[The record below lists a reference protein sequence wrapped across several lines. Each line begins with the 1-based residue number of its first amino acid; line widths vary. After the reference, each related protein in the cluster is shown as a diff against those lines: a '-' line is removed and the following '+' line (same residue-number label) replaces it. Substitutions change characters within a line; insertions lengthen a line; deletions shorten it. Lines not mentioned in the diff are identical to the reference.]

1 MQRPSNLL
9 RIAALT
15 AFGLGVGL
23 AASGCTQAEANLSQA
38 APAELE
44 ADGLPAGPYRDR
56 DPALAKQLA
65 DGGALILDVR
75 SPGEFAQGH
84 VDGAVNISHT
94 QVRAQIAKIEQMQG
108 GDHHK
113 PIVLYC
119 RSGQRASLAKRE
131 LEAAGFDRVTNL
143 GSIDAWRG

>member
-1 MQRPSNLL
+1 MPAQRSS
-9 RIAALT
+9 ILT
-15 AFGLGVGL
+15 TLSAVFGFGL
-23 AASGCTQAEANLSQA
+23 AASGCTEAEADTSQA

-56 DPALAKQLA
+56 DPELAKQLA

-75 SPGEFAQGH
+75 SSGEFAGGH

-94 QVRAQIAKIEQMQG
+94 EVRAQIAKIKQMQG
-108 GDHHK
+108 GDTHK

-131 LEAAGFDRVTNL
+131 LVAAGFDRVTNL
-143 GSIDAWRG
+143 GGINAWRG